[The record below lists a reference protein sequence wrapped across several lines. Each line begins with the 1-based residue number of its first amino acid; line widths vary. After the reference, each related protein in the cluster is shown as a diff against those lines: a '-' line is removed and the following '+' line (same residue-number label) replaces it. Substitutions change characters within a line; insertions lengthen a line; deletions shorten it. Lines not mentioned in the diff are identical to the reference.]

1 MEEQDMDKLNLRGD
15 TEPDVIEG
23 WMTQCGGSSE
33 ERKNVVGQIEEEE
46 VGSDL
51 AVTNE

>member
-1 MEEQDMDKLNLRGD
+1 MDKLNLRGD

-23 WMTQCGGSSE
+23 WITRCCGSSE
-33 ERKNVVGQIEEEE
+33 ERMKVVGQIEEEG
-46 VGSDL
+46 VGSDQ